1 VDPCA
6 IFHGS
11 LCRGK
16 VQALALS
23 TLVAMEMLK
32 ALSAVSVSAS
42 MCTLP
47 PWANKYLL
55 AGVALP
61 SLLHLAVFEAPRLA
75 ALLGV
80 TPLTRR
86 EWRLVAALALPVLLL
101 EEVLKAAGRAL
112 DARKARKAA
121 AALY

>member
-1 VDPCA
+1 
-6 IFHGS
+6 
-11 LCRGK
+11 
-16 VQALALS
+16 
-23 TLVAMEMLK
+23 MEMLK

-101 EEVLKAAGRAL
+101 EEVLKAAGRAF

-121 AALY
+121 AALP